1 MHMDRTLTTS
11 LLAWYQA
18 HQRDLPW
25 RHTRD
30 PYRIWIS
37 EIMLQQTRVDT
48 VIHYYNRF
56 LATFPTIED
65 LAKADLEVVLKMW
78 EGLGYY
84 RRARLLHQTAT
95 IIVDQYQGQFP
106 RLAAEIEKL
115 PGIGHYTAGAIAS
128 IAFEQP
134 VLAIDGNVL
143 RVLSRMEADP
153 FEGTLTSVM
162 KKAKMMLEPLLPAER
177 RGDFTQALMELGAT
191 VCLPN
196 GAPRCLEC
204 PWQKTCLAHQQ
215 GNPLD
220 YPKKEKAKT
229 RPVYHYHL
237 WMMEHQGRFA
247 LMRRP
252 EKGVLAGM
260 WQFPLTAM
268 EEGDNP
274 PAHGVVVRL
283 QTELEYRHIFSHME
297 WILHV
302 KRLRYTT
309 IESNPFTWKT
319 IQEIQETIALP
330 TAFQP
335 AWEKILQGKRSE

>member
-106 RLAAEIEKL
+106 HSTTEIEKL

-177 RGDFTQALMELGAT
+177 RGDFTQALMELGSHLCVAQWGSS
-191 VCLPN
+191 LS
-196 GAPRCLEC
+196 RMS
-204 PWQKTCLAHQQ
+204 LAKDMSCASARES
-215 GNPLD
+215 LRITL
-220 YPKKEKAKT
+220 KKK
-229 RPVYHYHL
+229 
-237 WMMEHQGRFA
+237 
-247 LMRRP
+247 RRNHVP
-252 EKGVLAGM
+252 
-260 WQFPLTAM
+260 FITI
-268 EEGDNP
+268 
-274 PAHGVVVRL
+274 
-283 QTELEYRHIFSHME
+283 IF
-297 WILHV
+297 
-302 KRLRYTT
+302 
-309 IESNPFTWKT
+309 
-319 IQEIQETIALP
+319 
-330 TAFQP
+330 
-335 AWEKILQGKRSE
+335 G